1 LTVSTKRETLNN
13 SILTYKRSL
22 TSWEERKKLLT
33 KVPWCEI
40 LTKCGGTF
48 KSIVSLPGVFGPVEH
63 WEFPTASGVIN
74 IYYSDAYATVLLV
87 DQERG
92 LRMQAQKQEV
102 ISLVLA
108 HGDDNL
114 TGQII
119 KNWGRTLLDDLA
131 EALPDYFEE
140 LAESGRLGDLPVSQS
155 PAVDFALREKFVSKL
170 VDEEATRLFSL
181 LSGDVLGVELESWSG
196 TEFLN
201 IPVENRGFIVDG
213 LLRNGA
219 FVTIVAAAK
228 TGKTNLEINLI
239 HSLVDGVP
247 FLGSFETSQFTGRV
261 CFMDFELEIDQA
273 QDWIR
278 RIGIKNLD
286 ALEVFNLK
294 GKPNPFRDEDSMAEL
309 AEHLKAGYV
318 KALIIDPFSSIF
330 SGDSNS
336 NSEVKEFLKKV
347 DKFKTLA
354 ELEIVVMAVHAG
366 HDKGKARGAS
376 TLADHPD
383 ATWYMSND
391 GGTRYFKASG
401 RDVDVEE
408 SALSFDSETGKMA
421 FTSGSVR
428 ISTEIK
434 IKVQILRT
442 IQSNAHISAS
452 ELDSKIRG
460 SNASKSRAKR
470 ELVSDGSI
478 IEHSGSAGRKTYSMG
493 VPSFDLLALLSK
505 S

>member
-1 LTVSTKRETLNN
+1 MNGTS
-13 SILTYKRSL
+13 LTYKRTL
-22 TSWEERKKLLT
+22 TPWEERKKLLA
-33 KVPWCEI
+33 KVPWDEI
-40 LTKCGGTF
+40 LTKCGGAFVGT
-48 KSIVSLPGVFGPVEH
+48 VSLPGVFGPVEH
-63 WEFPTASGVIN
+63 WEFHTSSGVID
-74 IYYSDAYATVLLV
+74 IYYSDKYTTVLLV
-87 DQERG
+87 HRERG

-102 ISLVLA
+102 IYKVLA
-108 HGDDNL
+108 QGDDRL
-114 TGQII
+114 AGQII
-119 KNWGRTLLDDLA
+119 ANWGRTLLDDIA
-131 EALPDYFEE
+131 EALPDYFQE

-155 PAVDFALREKFVSKL
+155 PAVDFALREKFLSKL
-170 VDEEATRLFSL
+170 VEEEATRVFNL
-181 LSGDVLGVELESWSG
+181 LTGDVLGTELESWSG
-196 TEFLN
+196 TEFLQ
-201 IPVENRGFIVDG
+201 IPIENRGFVVDG

-247 FLGSFETSQFTGRV
+247 FLGIFETSQFDGRV

-294 GKPNPFRDEDSMAEL
+294 GKPNPFRDEESMADL
-309 AEHLKAGYV
+309 AEHLRAGCV

-347 DKFKTLA
+347 DMFKALA
-354 ELEIVVMAVHAG
+354 DLEIIVMTVHAG

-391 GGTRYFKASG
+391 GGTRYFRASG

-408 SALSFDSETGKMA
+408 SALSFDKTTGQFALAIGSGRQSIET
-421 FTSGSVR
+421 
-428 ISTEIK
+428 K

-442 IQSNAHISAS
+442 VQVHPNISAS
-452 ELDSKIRG
+452 ELETKVRG
-460 SNASKSRAKR
+460 NNSAKARAKR
-470 ELVSDGSI
+470 ELVADGSLL
-478 IEHSGSAGRKTYSMG
+478 EHSGSAGRKTYSMG
-493 VPSFDLLALLSK
+493 APNFELLAFV
-505 S
+505 

>member
-1 LTVSTKRETLNN
+1 LTT
-13 SILTYKRSL
+13 SILTYKRTL
-22 TSWEERKKLLT
+22 TPWEDRKAILT
-33 KVPWCEI
+33 KVQWEEI
-40 LTKCGGTF
+40 LAKCGGAF
-48 KSIVSLPGVFGPVEH
+48 VGIVSFPGIFGPVEH
-63 WEFPTASGVIN
+63 WELPTSTGVIN
-74 IYYSDAYATVLLV
+74 VYKSDAYSNVLLEDPV
-87 DQERG
+87 RG
-92 LRMQAQKQEV
+92 MRMHAQKQEV
-102 ISLVLA
+102 ISKVLA
-108 HGDDNL
+108 HGDDKL

-119 KNWGRTLLDDLA
+119 ANWGRTLLDDIA

-170 VDEEATRLFSL
+170 VDEEATRLFNL
-181 LSGDVLGVELESWSG
+181 LTGDVLVTELQSWSG
-196 TEFLN
+196 TEFLE
-201 IPVENRGFIVDG
+201 IPIENRGFVVDG

-247 FLGSFETSQFTGRV
+247 FLGIFETSQLNGRV
-261 CFMDFELEIDQA
+261 GFMDFELEIDQA

-294 GKPNPFRDEDSMAEL
+294 GKANPFRDEESMADL
-309 AEHLKAGYV
+309 AEHLKAGDV

-330 SGDSNS
+330 SGDANS
-336 NSEVKEFLKKV
+336 NSEVKEFLKKL
-347 DKFKTLA
+347 DNFKVLA
-354 ELEIVVMAVHAG
+354 DLEIIVMAVHAG

-391 GGTRYFKASG
+391 GGTRYFRANG

-408 SALSFDSETGKMA
+408 SALSFDTTTGQMKFA
-421 FTSGSVR
+421 AGSVR
-428 ISTEIK
+428 MDAETK

-442 IQSNAHISAS
+442 VQSNAHISAS
-452 ELDSKIRG
+452 ELETKVRG
-460 SNASKSRAKR
+460 NNSAKARAKR
-470 ELVSDGSI
+470 ELLSDGSI
-478 IEHSGSAGRKTYSMG
+478 NEHAGPAGRKTYSIG
-493 VPSFDLLALLSK
+493 APSIELLALL
-505 S
+505 